1 MNKMLI
7 KLIPKS
13 FRPSR
18 IRSFTDELRLIS
30 GQAAIQSNRCNQS
43 KFKFLWDAEVKIFS
57 QWGEDG
63 ILDYLC
69 ELLEIVRPRII
80 EFGSGNFT
88 ECNSRYLAEARN
100 ASVLA
105 VDART
110 DLDSSIKS
118 LDIAWRSTV
127 VARQEWITP
136 DTAPN
141 AMAAAR
147 SEFEGLDIVSLDID
161 GNDYW
166 VAESLNLTG
175 VRVVVVEY
183 NSRWGAVRAVTV
195 PREDNFDRS
204 ARHFSNVYYGASLKA
219 FIRLF
224 ESKNLIFLGTNR
236 ACNNAFFVSA
246 PLPSAGIQP
255 PDTTRDLDQFTDLRF
270 REARDESGNLT
281 YSHPGEA
288 LKQFADLPLWDLD
301 AEDLIKVSELASE
314 ADSS

>member
-1 MNKMLI
+1 MKQHII

-13 FRPSR
+13 FRPER
-18 IRSFTDELRLIS
+18 LRSVADDFRLS
-30 GQAAIQSNRCNQS
+30 CGQAAIQSNRCNQS

-105 VDART
+105 VDSRT
-110 DLDSSIKS
+110 DLSASIKS
-118 LDIAWRSTV
+118 MDVAWRSTV

-147 SEFEGLDIVSLDID
+147 NEFGGLDIVSLDID

-166 VAESLNLTG
+166 VAENLDLTG

-183 NSRWGAVRAVTV
+183 NSLWGSLRAVTV
-195 PREDNFDRS
+195 PRDDNFDRS
-204 ARHFSNVYYGASLKA
+204 AMHFSNVYYGASLKA

-224 ESKNLIFLGTNR
+224 KSKKFTFLGTNR
-236 ACNNAFFVSA
+236 ACNNAFFVHG
-246 PLPSAGIQP
+246 PLPSRGIEP
-255 PDTTRDLDQFTDLRF
+255 PDTTRDLGQFTDLRF
-270 REARDESGNLT
+270 REARDESGRLT
-281 YSHPGEA
+281 YSHPRKA
-288 LKQFADLPLWDLD
+288 LEQCRELPLWDLESN
-301 AEDLIKVSELASE
+301 ALIKVSEIESE
-314 ADSS
+314 THFG